1 MIKDLDIS
9 ISSGRFKKIRE
20 WNRKRNYYFKE
31 VKLNI
36 KIYIAKLIWDKR
48 KKSIFD
54 IKSIKTVLLLRN
66 E

>member
-48 KKSIFD
+48 RKSIFD